1 MWNRELQAHHNP
13 TLRSRELLT
22 RARSIGWPC
31 SKSRWLS
38 CDGPCDRP
46 PDPILFQTPATSE
59 FAQGLTSTSTDT
71 PTPRIAESDG
81 HLQNSTSGIT
91 LPPWDIVKGY
101 ARLYLK
107 HCNYQPLPLFSDN
120 LIDTLSS
127 RDPELLF
134 AMMALAS
141 RFETIGSTEHGA
153 AWNRNYG
160 KLGGPAKELI
170 MRRLACGPIELS
182 TIQALC
188 LLSMAEFNNG
198 STPQASAYSTLAM
211 DLALSSGL
219 SSDHRR
225 LKPDSGHEDQERL
238 RCYWSIVLLK
248 NLYGSHAGTFAFV
261 HDEKTPGL
269 PESPR
274 PPAGLS
280 SLMTDAA
287 LEQPESTNNACGPS
301 DLGVVAYV
309 IQLSEIWQKSARYAH
324 RRGKVGGLPP
334 WSAQSD
340 YAQITAELMDS
351 ETRLPYKYRFRPA
364 RFAEQDPLQLQEH
377 YDFWA
382 SWILLQMLY
391 HTVLCLLNHPL
402 LLSLRL
408 RNFRVTMVPEV
419 FLQHTADLTATHTEW
434 IVHLLDVCETKEFEM
449 YNPFLAHSAAIA
461 ATVYLQ
467 QSYSENSAIRST
479 KQECFR
485 KCVTFIRRLGLYWP
499 YIEQLALKIE
509 QFEQVVSASYRD
521 PTSQQAL
528 NSRVFIDLDLFWEI
542 IESSFVTELP
552 QASKSYFGASLAS
565 YRPRIR
571 SEEVLRPR
579 LLPEPT
585 RIGSEVSRRNDTTD
599 PAPAMQLP
607 SFATGNSNPTVD
619 LLPPENGEASILA
632 QNYFA
637 LGEDFVGNL
646 DDWWLPRPST

>member
-1 MWNRELQAHHNP
+1 
-13 TLRSRELLT
+13 
-22 RARSIGWPC
+22 
-31 SKSRWLS
+31 
-38 CDGPCDRP
+38 
-46 PDPILFQTPATSE
+46 
-59 FAQGLTSTSTDT
+59 
-71 PTPRIAESDG
+71 
-81 HLQNSTSGIT
+81 
-91 LPPWDIVKGY
+91 
-101 ARLYLK
+101 
-107 HCNYQPLPLFSDN
+107 
-120 LIDTLSS
+120 
-127 RDPELLF
+127 
-134 AMMALAS
+134 MAVAS
-141 RFETIGSTEHGA
+141 RFEPTSAELPAPHGS
-153 AWNRNYG
+153 AW
-160 KLGGPAKELI
+160 I
-170 MRRLACGPIELS
+170 CG
-182 TIQALC
+182 
-188 LLSMAEFNNG
+188 N
-198 STPQASAYSTLAM
+198 TPQASTYSTLAM
-211 DLALSSGL
+211 DLASSSGL
-219 SSDHRR
+219 SSDSRR
-225 LKPDSGHEDQERL
+225 LKPDSGHEAQERL

-248 NLYGSHAGTFAFV
+248 NLYGSHASTVTFV
-261 HDEKTPGL
+261 HDEKTPSL

-287 LEQPESTNNACGPS
+287 LEQPETTNSASGPS
-301 DLGVVAYV
+301 DLGIVAYV

-340 YAQITAELMDS
+340 HAQITAELMDS

-364 RFAEQDPLQLQEH
+364 KFAEQDPRQLQEH
-377 YDFWA
+377 HEFWA

-434 IVHLLDVCETKEFEM
+434 IVHLLDVCERKEFEL

-461 ATVYLQ
+461 ATIYLQ

-485 KCVTFIRRLGLYWP
+485 KCVAFIKRLGSYWP

-509 QFEQVVSASYRD
+509 RFEQVVSASYRE
-521 PTSQQAL
+521 PTSQHVP
-528 NSRVFIDLDLFWEI
+528 NDRVFIDLDLFWEI

-552 QASKSYFGASLAS
+552 RTTKSYFGASLAS
-565 YRPRIR
+565 HRQLIH
-571 SEEVLRPR
+571 SEEVLRSR

-585 RIGSEVSRRNDTTD
+585 RIGSDVSRRDDNAD
-599 PAPAMQLP
+599 PAPAIQLP
-607 SFATGNSNPTVD
+607 TLAAGPSNPTPD

-637 LGEDFVGNL
+637 LGEDLVGNL
-646 DDWWLPRPST
+646 DDWWFPRQYA